1 MLDIAL
7 EALARRDVAAALAA
21 AEAAVAAE
29 PQRAE
34 ARHALALALH
44 MAGRH
49 TEAEAAIDRAL
60 ALAPDRAEFQ
70 LARASIALGRHD
82 PVAVDAALGAAVAAN
97 PNALGA
103 YLMAGHLALGRG
115 QADEAERQLRLA
127 QKVAPEHPQVLA
139 LEGAI
144 AVTRNDHATAIR
156 LLNAAAKDLPEDP
169 LVLASL
175 GLAYSGAGNHAFAE
189 AALRRAIDGQP
200 QTASLRW
207 ALIDSLQKQGRIDD
221 IAPELDALLERQPE
235 DRRALSMRAELAMR
249 AGDTDSGLAAFRR
262 LLQMPPFHAEN
273 FDRLLLRLNQ
283 AGMREAA
290 VAMVEAAIERFPG
303 EDLVWQRRLQ
313 ATGGDPAQVADVLRR
328 WRDAQ
333 PDSDLGQSTQAAYD
347 EAAGDYSAAEANA
360 RAVLARTPGHPDAGA
375 IVLRHELRTDPEA
388 ALRRLDGLAGS
399 SAEPAW
405 QRALAFWRGQALDA
419 LGRASEAVNAWQAAW
434 SLVDGGER
442 LPVPRPVPGDAAPAS
457 EAGPVP
463 YLLWAPPGGR
473 PREALALLAT
483 LPEVM
488 VLDDRFGPQPRVD
501 GLDPQTAGDPPADS
515 ATWRAK
521 IAERGIDPA
530 HCIDWLP
537 HWAPALTAGMP
548 DALLLAVIADPR
560 DLLLN
565 WLAYASPWPVRFPGA
580 DAAADWLA
588 GALVPLAERIEAG
601 DARVRVVRDRDL
613 VDAPAA
619 LAEELRAALELPSLP
634 DAAAPARARIGMG
647 GLPTAL
653 PPGRWRAYRD
663 IFGDAFARLAP
674 LAQRLGY
681 AVD

>member
-7 EALARRDVAAALAA
+7 DALARRDAVAALAA
-21 AEAAVAAE
+21 AEAAVAAD
-29 PQRAE
+29 PGGADAQ
-34 ARHALALALH
+34 HALALALH

-60 ALAPDRAEFQ
+60 ALSPDRAEFQ

-82 PVAVDAALGAAVAAN
+82 PVAVDAALGAAVASN

-115 QADEAERQLRLA
+115 QAAEAERQLRLA

-139 LEGAI
+139 LEGAL
-144 AVTRNDHATAIR
+144 AVARNDHVSAIR
-156 LLNAAAKDLPEDP
+156 LLTAAAKELPADP

-175 GLAYSGAGNHAFAE
+175 GLAYAGAGNHAFAE
-189 AALRRAIDGQP
+189 AALRRAIEGQP

-207 ALIDSLQKQGRIDD
+207 ALVDSLQKQGRIDD
-221 IAPELDALLERQPE
+221 LAPELDALLERQPE
-235 DRRALSMRAELAMR
+235 DRRALAMRAELAMR
-249 AGDTDSGLAAFRR
+249 AGDDDKGLALFRR
-262 LLQMPPFHAEN
+262 WVQMPPFQADN

-283 AGMREAA
+283 SGLREAA
-290 VAMVEAAIERFPG
+290 VAMVDAALERFPA
-303 EDLVWQRRLQ
+303 EELLWQRRLQ
-313 ATGGDPAQVADVLRR
+313 ATGGEPAEVAAVLAR
-328 WRDAQ
+328 WREAQ
-333 PDSDLGQSTQAAYD
+333 PDSNLGQSTQAAVD
-347 EAAGDYSAAEANA
+347 EAAGDYVAAEANA
-360 RAVLARTPGHPDAGA
+360 RAVLARAPGHPDAEA
-375 IVLRHELRTDPEA
+375 ILLRHELRSNPAA
-388 ALRRLDGLAGS
+388 ALQRLDSMVGA

-419 LGRASEAVNAWQAAW
+419 LGRSSEAIVAWQTAW
-434 SLVDGGER
+434 SLVDGGEA
-442 LPVPRPVPGDAAPAS
+442 LPAPRPVPADAQPS
-457 EAGPVP
+457 GEAGPAP

-473 PREALALLAT
+473 PREALALLAS
-483 LPEVM
+483 LPEVK
-488 VLDDRFGPQPRVD
+488 VLDDRFGAQARAD
-501 GLDPQTAGDPPADS
+501 GLDPLIQAATPTDS

-530 HCIDWLP
+530 HCVDWLP
-537 HWAPALTAGMP
+537 HWEPALTVAMP

-588 GALVPLAERIEAG
+588 GALVPLAERVQSA
-601 DARVRVVRDRDL
+601 DPRVKLIRDRDL

-619 LAEELRAALELPSLP
+619 LAEELRAALGLPSLP
-634 DAAAPARARIGMG
+634 DATAPARARIGMG

-663 IFGDAFARLAP
+663 VFGDAFARLAP

-681 AVD
+681 AVE